1 MGRLTTE
8 FLDTPVLLHSLAG
21 ATTEDPHPAQTG
33 VLNVFEVVHAL
44 IQRGKEPLLHRIFDR
59 LESGAQ
65 ALTKR
70 RMVEAS
76 RLRVRH
82 KDRGLSYADAA
93 GYVTARELGAVFVT
107 TDRGFQGLP
116 GVRLLERASPA

>member
-1 MGRLTTE
+1 MGRLTAE
-8 FLDTPVLLHSLAG
+8 FLDTPVLLQALAG
-21 ATTEDPHPAQTG
+21 AAREDLRPAQTG

-44 IQRGKEPLLHRIFDR
+44 IQRGKEPLLNRVFDR
-59 LESGAQ
+59 LQAGAQ
-65 ALTKR
+65 ALTRR

-76 RLRVRH
+76 RLRIRH

-107 TDRGFQGLP
+107 TDRGFRGLP
-116 GVRLLERASPA
+116 GVRLLDRASPS